1 MSDIN
6 NDNNIEYLLFTKK
19 VSKEYLLTHAD
30 YDLIKNHGYLIL
42 RNFGSDF
49 YDELESIVIIQYIK
63 NNDVNSINK
72 IVSHSFLTKYKNA
85 IIEKFGETYY
95 NKMIQ
100 VYN

>member
-42 RNFGSDF
+42 RNFLKGYF
-49 YDELESIVIIQYIK
+49 I
-63 NNDVNSINK
+63 
-72 IVSHSFLTKYKNA
+72 A
-85 IIEKFGETYY
+85 ILLLNIL
-95 NKMIQ
+95 Q
-100 VYN
+100 